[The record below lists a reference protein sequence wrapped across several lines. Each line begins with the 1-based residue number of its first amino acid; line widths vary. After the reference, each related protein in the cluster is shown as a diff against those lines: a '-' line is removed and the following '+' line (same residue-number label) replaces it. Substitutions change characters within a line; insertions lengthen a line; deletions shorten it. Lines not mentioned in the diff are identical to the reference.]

1 MVATDNGS
9 TTEVV
14 TGTGARVGEVAETGF
29 GSKVIAGG
37 EDDTGGVIGP
47 PRGVTRRGAEA
58 AREGKLTPGSDV
70 DPETKVCPEDDA
82 PSLVVEVIAGGEDML
97 G

>member
-14 TGTGARVGEVAETGF
+14 TETGARVGEDGKTGF
-29 GSKVIAGG
+29 GSNIAGG
-37 EDDTGGVIGP
+37 EDGTGGVIGP
-47 PRGVTRRGAEA
+47 HRGVTRPGAKA
-58 AREGKLTPGSDV
+58 AREGKLTPGSEV
-70 DPETKVCPEDDA
+70 DPETKVCPEADT